1 MDSVVGF
8 GPQDHLCL
16 AFDDV
21 ADFASQAEAFL
32 ADGLAQGLQVRYV
45 TAGPVD
51 EATAVHQRLVEAQPP
66 GREHAVQVSSIAGS
80 YGLGQLISAD
90 EQVETYA
97 KCTSNALTAG
107 FVGFRVAVDVTPLV
121 GTAEQL
127 DSFARYEHL
136 IDRYMCGH
144 PFSAMCAYD
153 RKALGA
159 DAVAEAACM
168 HPVSNAATMFR
179 WHAGCTPRSGPVAVD
194 VALVGEVDASVR
206 SLFQRAIHRTAVTP
220 GQAIVLDLASL
231 DFIDHHALTELDT
244 LGRHHGTAV
253 VLRNPGYL
261 VTRIVRLM
269 NLTHVSV
276 GGPA

>member
-1 MDSVVGF
+1 MRASRAMDSVVGF

-21 ADFASQAEAFL
+21 ASFASQAEVFL

-51 EATAVHQRLVEAQPP
+51 EAAAVRERLVEALPP
-66 GREHAVQVSSIAGS
+66 GREHAVQISSIAGS

-90 EQVETYA
+90 EQVDTYA
-97 KCTSNALTAG
+97 KCTSNALAAG
-107 FVGFRVAVDVTPLV
+107 FAGFRVAVDVTPLV

-153 RKALGA
+153 RKVLGA
-159 DAVAEAACM
+159 DAVAEVACM
-168 HPVSNAATMFR
+168 HPVSYTHLTLPTNR
-179 WHAGCTPRSGPVAVD
+179 
-194 VALVGEVDASVR
+194 EV
-206 SLFQRAIHRTAVTP
+206 
-220 GQAIVLDLASL
+220 
-231 DFIDHHALTELDT
+231 
-244 LGRHHGTAV
+244 
-253 VLRNPGYL
+253 
-261 VTRIVRLM
+261 
-269 NLTHVSV
+269 
-276 GGPA
+276 